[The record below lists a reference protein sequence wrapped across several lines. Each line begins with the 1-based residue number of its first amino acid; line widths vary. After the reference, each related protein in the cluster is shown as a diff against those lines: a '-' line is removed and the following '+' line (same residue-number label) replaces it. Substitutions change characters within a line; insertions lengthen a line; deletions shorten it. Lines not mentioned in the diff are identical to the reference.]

1 VPVDTVITAHDLEVG
16 YGYPVCAP
24 VTFTL
29 RRGDCLAVV
38 GLNGTGKSTLLRTV
52 LGMLPAISGTSRLFG
67 ARPDP
72 RSRAQRAAV
81 SHDLGDEVFFPGLSA
96 AEHLELTALGHGE
109 ADPAA
114 TAAALLAELGLEER
128 AQAVPA
134 ALSSG
139 QRRRLLLASALA
151 RPRELLVLD
160 EPESRLD
167 TSART
172 RIAERL
178 THERESGG
186 TVLFASHDPAVVR
199 LAATRVLVIAED
211 GIEILGPHEGADA
224 VAAL

>member
-114 TAAALLAELGLEER
+114 TAAALLA
-128 AQAVPA
+128 
-134 ALSSG
+134 
-139 QRRRLLLASALA
+139 SALA